1 MKASIFVIGKEIAIS
16 HAYLLFGIIDV
27 FSGSK

>member
-1 MKASIFVIGKEIAIS
+1 MKASIFVIAKEIS
-16 HAYLLFGIIDV
+16 VSDAYLFFGIIDV